1 MTGISAEVVSLLS
14 IVSED
19 IVCWLWRSEDCTGVE
34 QVMSYP
40 VTTSLVRGVSHDS
53 SRPSGTELN
62 WRFAGG
68 SSPVRGRV
76 FGMERFRVSHWS
88 SSQISTTT
96 GLESVSLKALVSSS
110 LQTTQSEIAFNLSFQ
125 KHA

>member
-1 MTGISAEVVSLLS
+1 MMTRAEVVVLVSMGRDNVVFWPLLG
-14 IVSED
+14 
-19 IVCWLWRSEDCTGVE
+19 CTGVE

-40 VTTSLVRGVSHDS
+40 VTTSLVRGASHDS

-68 SSPVRGRV
+68 SSSVRGRV

-96 GLESVSLKALVSSS
+96 GRESVSLKALVSSS
-110 LQTTQSEIAFNLSFQ
+110 LQTVDTQSELVFPSLP
-125 KHA
+125 